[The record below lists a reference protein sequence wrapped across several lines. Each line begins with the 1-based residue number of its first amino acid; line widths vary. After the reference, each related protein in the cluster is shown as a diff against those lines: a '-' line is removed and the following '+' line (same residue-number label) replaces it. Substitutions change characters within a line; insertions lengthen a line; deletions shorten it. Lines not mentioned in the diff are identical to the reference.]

1 LLNYSILGLFREEL
15 YTCLLLDDIRGVANK
30 KKGNNNKRFWRQRFR
45 VVIQEESTFH
55 ERRAYFLSVR
65 RLTVVALGFVL
76 SVVVV
81 SYLTIAH
88 TPLTEHIVPG
98 FVPNQYR
105 EDAAIARLDADS
117 ALKLLSV
124 QEKYLNSLKSILRGD
139 VLVDSVFVALM
150 NGSVDPVGAGYLPT
164 PSDED
169 LKLRERVEGEDRFAL
184 RRSGPDVTMAIGF
197 GFQPVEGGLSNGFD
211 LSHGHFG
218 VDIEA
223 AGGVLVHAVDDG
235 AVLISDYTVE
245 HGYVIVIQHRNN
257 RISVYKHNA
266 SLLKEVGELVQ
277 VGDVIASVGN
287 SGTQTTGP
295 HLHFEWWVSGQPID
309 PTPWLRLGS

>member
-1 LLNYSILGLFREEL
+1 M
-15 YTCLLLDDIRGVANK
+15 
-30 KKGNNNKRFWRQRFR
+30 
-45 VVIQEESTFH
+45 IQEESTFR
-55 ERRAYFLSVR
+55 ERGAYLLSGR
-65 RLTVVALGFVL
+65 RLTAVALGFVL
-76 SVVVV
+76 SVVMV
-81 SYLTIAH
+81 SYLAIAH

-98 FVPNQYR
+98 FVANQYR

-150 NGSVDPVGAGYLPT
+150 NRSTDPVGGGYLPT
-164 PSDED
+164 ASDED
-169 LKLRERVEGEDRFAL
+169 LELRERVEGEDRFAL
-184 RRSGPDVTMAIGF
+184 RRSGPDVAMAIGF
-197 GFQPVEGGLSNGFD
+197 DFQPFGGGISDGFD

-218 VDIEA
+218 VDLEA
-223 AGGVLVHAVDDG
+223 AEGVLVHAVDDG
-235 AVLISDYTVE
+235 TVLISDYTVE
-245 HGYVIVIQHRNN
+245 HGYVMAIQHRNN

-277 VGDVIASVGN
+277 MGDVIASVGN

-295 HLHFEWWVSGQPID
+295 HLHFEWWVSGQPIN
-309 PTPWLRLGS
+309 PAPWLRLGG

>member
-1 LLNYSILGLFREEL
+1 
-15 YTCLLLDDIRGVANK
+15 LDDIRGVANK

-164 PSDED
+164 ASDED

-197 GFQPVEGGLSNGFD
+197 GFQPVEGGLSDGFD

-245 HGYVIVIQHRNN
+245 HGYVMVIQHRNN

-295 HLHFEWWVSGQPID
+295 HLHFEWWVGGQPID

>member
-98 FVPNQYR
+98 FVPNKYR

-139 VLVDSVFVALM
+139 VLVDSVFVALI
-150 NGSVDPVGAGYLPT
+150 NGSVDPVGGGYLPT
-164 PSDED
+164 ASDED
-169 LKLRERVEGEDRFAL
+169 LKLRERVEGEDRYAL

-197 GFQPVEGGLSNGFD
+197 GFQPVEGGLSDGFD

>member
-1 LLNYSILGLFREEL
+1 
-15 YTCLLLDDIRGVANK
+15 LDDIRGVANK
-30 KKGNNNKRFWRQRFR
+30 KKVNNNKRFWRQRFR
-45 VVIQEESTFH
+45 VVIQEESTFR
-55 ERRAYFLSVR
+55 ERRAYFLSGR
-65 RLTVVALGFVL
+65 RLTVIALGFVL
-76 SVVVV
+76 SVVMV

-98 FVPNQYR
+98 FVANQYR

-139 VLVDSVFVALM
+139 VLVDSAFVALM
-150 NGSVDPVGAGYLPT
+150 NSSVDPVGDGYLPT
-164 PSDED
+164 ASEED
-169 LKLRERVEGEDRFAL
+169 LVLRGRVEGEDRFAL
-184 RRSGPDVTMAIGF
+184 RRSGPDVAMAIGF
-197 GFQPVEGGLSNGFD
+197 DFQPVGGGVSDGFD
-211 LSHGHFG
+211 LSQGHFG
-218 VDIEA
+218 VDLEA
-223 AGGVLVHAVDDG
+223 AEGVLVHAVDDG
-235 AVLISDYTVE
+235 TVLISDYTVE
-245 HGYVIVIQHRNN
+245 HGYVMAIQHRNN

-266 SLLKEVGELVQ
+266 SLLKEVGDLVQ
-277 VGDVIASVGN
+277 MGDVIASVGN